1 MRGETGMKKVNKLL
15 HLVLGFS
22 AGVLAGAFIRL
33 GFEIIDGRPA
43 AIGGEALILP
53 LVILL
58 VASGSR
64 LGKRSRRRDT
74 SAGFMKRGTGGA
86 ITRGWRTGRW
96 RSTATLMCTTS
107 RRNFKSGVNE
117 RLGLRPRP

>member
-1 MRGETGMKKVNKLL
+1 MKKVNKLL

-43 AIGGEALILP
+43 AIGGEALILL

-58 VASGSR
+58 VGFGFA
-64 LGKRSRRRDT
+64 LGKEVKAQGHFSRVYEKGYRRGYHKGLEDGTVEIHSHIDVYHFPEEFQVRS
-74 SAGFMKRGTGGA
+74 
-86 ITRGWRTGRW
+86 
-96 RSTATLMCTTS
+96 
-107 RRNFKSGVNE
+107 E
-117 RLGLRPRP
+117 

>member
-1 MRGETGMKKVNKLL
+1 MKKVNKLL

-53 LVILL
+53 LVIL
-58 VASGSR
+58 
-64 LGKRSRRRDT
+64 
-74 SAGFMKRGTGGA
+74 
-86 ITRGWRTGRW
+86 
-96 RSTATLMCTTS
+96 
-107 RRNFKSGVNE
+107 
-117 RLGLRPRP
+117 

>member
-1 MRGETGMKKVNKLL
+1 MKKVNKLL

-22 AGVLAGAFIRL
+22 AGLLAGAFIRM

-58 VASGSR
+58 VGFGFA
-64 LGKRSRRRDT
+64 LGKEVKAQGHFSRVYEKGYRRGYHKGLEDGTVENHSHIDVYHFPEEFQVRS
-74 SAGFMKRGTGGA
+74 
-86 ITRGWRTGRW
+86 
-96 RSTATLMCTTS
+96 
-107 RRNFKSGVNE
+107 E
-117 RLGLRPRP
+117 

>member
-1 MRGETGMKKVNKLL
+1 MKKVNKLL

-58 VASGSR
+58 VG

>member
-1 MRGETGMKKVNKLL
+1 MKKVNKLL

-58 VASGSR
+58 VGFGFA
-64 LGKRSRRRDT
+64 LGKEVKAQGHFSRVYHKGLEDGTVEIHSHIDVYHFPEEFQVRS
-74 SAGFMKRGTGGA
+74 
-86 ITRGWRTGRW
+86 
-96 RSTATLMCTTS
+96 
-107 RRNFKSGVNE
+107 E
-117 RLGLRPRP
+117 

>member
-1 MRGETGMKKVNKLL
+1 MKKVNKLL

-58 VASGSR
+58 VGFGFA
-64 LGKRSRRRDT
+64 LGKEVKAQGHFST
-74 SAGFMKRGTGGA
+74 GRGTA
-86 ITRGWRTGRW
+86 RGWRTGRW
-96 RSTATLMCTTS
+96 RSTATLMCTAS

>member
-1 MRGETGMKKVNKLL
+1 MKKVNKLL

-22 AGVLAGAFIRL
+22 AGLLAGAFIRM

-58 VASGSR
+58 VGFGFA
-64 LGKRSRRRDT
+64 LGKEVRVQ
-74 SAGFMKRGTGGA
+74 
-86 ITRGWRTGRW
+86 
-96 RSTATLMCTTS
+96 
-107 RRNFKSGVNE
+107 RNFSKAYE
-117 RLGLRPRP
+117 RGYRKGYGEGLEDGTVEIHSHIDVYHFPEKFQIK

>member
-1 MRGETGMKKVNKLL
+1 MKKVNKLL

-58 VASGSR
+58 VGFGFA
-64 LGKRSRRRDT
+64 LGKEVKVNTTRVSNFFIGTRVV
-74 SAGFMKRGTGGA
+74 SYSESLALQGFPLFINNPDA
-86 ITRGWRTGRW
+86 
-96 RSTATLMCTTS
+96 S
-107 RRNFKSGVNE
+107 
-117 RLGLRPRP
+117 